1 MVSVTRR
8 PGCHRV
14 AGIRHFFK
22 KNIKKADQV
31 KQNKKK
37 KPFLFFLFFLLCGKW
52 VNSPAGTI
60 LSLRCCGNTHAFGL
74 EGGSFVWE
82 AVASPMLWHG
92 TYLTSAF
99 FFSFSFSFVSGGIGN
114 LLIGGRSLLR
124 ADDLQ
129 VARFGLLNISWS
141 TQRSGGGD
149 DSDGGETTPVRLNS
163 IH

>member
-22 KNIKKADQV
+22 KNIKKSRPGQT
-31 KQNKKK
+31 KQKKK

-99 FFSFSFSFVSGGIGN
+99 FFFFFFFRFWWDRKSANWWPQSFAGRWPPSGSVRPSKY
-114 LLIGGRSLLR
+114 LLINTTKRRRWRQRWRRDDARS
-124 ADDLQ
+124 
-129 VARFGLLNISWS
+129 SK
-141 TQRSGGGD
+141 
-149 DSDGGETTPVRLNS
+149 
-163 IH
+163 